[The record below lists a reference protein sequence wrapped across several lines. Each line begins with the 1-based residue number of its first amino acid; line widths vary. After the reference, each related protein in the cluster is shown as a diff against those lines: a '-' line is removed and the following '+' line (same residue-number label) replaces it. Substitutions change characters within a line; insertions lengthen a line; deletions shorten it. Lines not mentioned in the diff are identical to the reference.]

1 MADLVAHLVALLDS
15 SEAVVFERHLQAAGI
30 GVAHRL
36 NLAGVGIELDA
47 EEHPFAVGI
56 FPDLHLSES
65 IDATYCFYVIHDT
78 KLQYKASR
86 GGDKLSGHRFNG

>member
-1 MADLVAHLVALLDS
+1 MADLVAHLVALLDAA
-15 SEAVVFERHLQAAGI
+15 EAVVFERHLQSAGI

-65 IDATYCFYVIHDT
+65 IDATYCFFVIHDT
-78 KLQYKASR
+78 KVQYQATR
-86 GGDKLSGHRFNG
+86 GGDKPSGHCFKG